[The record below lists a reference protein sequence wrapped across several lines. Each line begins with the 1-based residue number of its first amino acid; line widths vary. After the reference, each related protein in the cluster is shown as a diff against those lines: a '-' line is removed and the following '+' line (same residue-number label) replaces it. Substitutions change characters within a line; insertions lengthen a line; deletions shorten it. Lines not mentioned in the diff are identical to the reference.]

1 MASGM
6 PQTVILCLDLGG
18 TTLSGGLVQAD
29 GRVRLRRA
37 LPTFARGRGEAVLEQ
52 LLDMASRLLDAARQR
67 RLKVAGIG
75 VGVPGVVE
83 AARGR
88 IRGDIQN
95 VSELEGLALGPLLR
109 RRYGLPV
116 CLDNDVN
123 ALTLGELYFG
133 RARGVRDFAM
143 LAAGTGVG
151 GGIVIDG
158 KLVRGRR
165 GYGGETGHMTVHID
179 GRPCFCGSIGCI
191 KAYASG
197 PDIAAQARDR
207 LQASQPSRLLD
218 FCSGD
223 PSRLTAQQVFAAA
236 RVGDVTALE
245 VVEIAARALGAGV
258 ANLVNLLNPEMIILG
273 GGVLEASDLL
283 LPRIRRWAASYAF
296 ADAFKGTRL
305 VVSRFIKR
313 STIKG
318 AAALFLYETG
328 RPPKS
333 H

>member
-1 MASGM
+1 M
-6 PQTVILCLDLGG
+6 PQTVILSLDLGG
-18 TTLSGGLVQAD
+18 TTLSGGLVQVD
-29 GRVRLRRA
+29 GRVCLQRA
-37 LPTFARGRGEAVLEQ
+37 MPTFGQGGGRPVVEQ
-52 LLDMASRLLDAARQR
+52 LFDTVENLLDAARQR

-75 VGVPGVVE
+75 VGVPGVVDL
-83 AARGR
+83 ARGR

-95 VSELEGLALGPLLR
+95 VPELEGVALGPLLR
-109 RRYGLPV
+109 RRFGLPIY
-116 CLDNDVN
+116 LDNDVN

-151 GGIVIDG
+151 GGIVVG
-158 KLVRGRR
+158 GRLVRGRL
-165 GYGGETGHMTVHID
+165 GYGGETGHTTVSLD
-179 GRPCFCGSIGCI
+179 GRPCFCGSTGCI

-197 PDIAAQARDR
+197 PDIAAQARER
-207 LQASQPSRLLD
+207 LQMSGPSPLLD
-218 FCSGD
+218 LCGGQ
-223 PSRLTAQQVFAAA
+223 PARLTVQQVFAAA
-236 RVGDVTALE
+236 RAGDPTSLE

-258 ANLVNLLNPEMIILG
+258 ANLVNLLNPEMIVLG

-296 ADAFKGTRL
+296 ADAIKGTRL

-313 STIKG
+313 SSIKG

-328 RPPKS
+328 RPPGP
-333 H
+333 HQA